1 MKNGYKYETVS
12 ERFEPIDPII
22 DNYRIRIVKSY
33 YQILQVMDT
42 IDEYLRRAGEYPA
55 DISKEDA
62 IQVQD
67 FLETVGNALQRYEH
81 LFNGMDDF

>member
-1 MKNGYKYETVS
+1 MKDDYKYETVS
-12 ERFEPIDPII
+12 ERFEPIDPVI

-33 YQILQVMDT
+33 YQILALMDSM
-42 IDEYLRRAGEYPA
+42 DEYLRRAGEYPA

-67 FLETVGNALQRYEH
+67 FLETVGDALQGYND
-81 LFNGMDDF
+81 LFNDMDE